1 MRAVFSLV
9 SSISALTGVIMLL
22 TAVFL
27 TWDLLSLVSALV
39 ALLDSY
45 AWSLVGSM
53 WERLE
58 RVERKQSNI

>member
-1 MRAVFSLV
+1 MKAVFSLV

-22 TAVFL
+22 TAVFV

-39 ALLDSY
+39 AFLNSY

-58 RVERKQSNI
+58 RIERKQSNI